1 MVMMLLSTDLGRYK
15 DKRDVISTYVGMSYV
30 TSHVDYVPKYLNS
43 RDSVIS
49 CWYLSGHFFTP
60 YLEKYIYADI
70 HESMYTWTVGT

>member
-1 MVMMLLSTDLGRYK
+1 MMLLSTDLGRYK

-49 CWYLSGHFFTP
+49 C
-60 YLEKYIYADI
+60 
-70 HESMYTWTVGT
+70 